1 MALKTQPVTWRL
13 DTPVA
18 TRPPRGSEEKL
29 HPVTSSRPTLV
40 AVIWGQ
46 KENMSRSISY
56 LIVGEKKVK
65 DSSPRDHGN
74 VSPLTLTG
82 DYPEPHSP
90 LTLAS
95 LTRLSPLR
103 VAFLTL

>member
-40 AVIWGQ
+40 AVIWG
-46 KENMSRSISY
+46 R
-56 LIVGEKKVK
+56 
-65 DSSPRDHGN
+65 RR
-74 VSPLTLTG
+74 T
-82 DYPEPHSP
+82 
-90 LTLAS
+90 
-95 LTRLSPLR
+95 
-103 VAFLTL
+103 